1 MSYNV
6 QNIFDDSDNGTEY
19 PEFDPGG
26 GQWGTSLYNTRL
38 FNLSEVIRRSIS
50 GGPDIIALQEIEN
63 SRVVEDLVENYLKGM
78 GYNYLIVTDTED
90 SAIQIGFISRLELA
104 SIRVHQ
110 ILLDGH
116 TTGRPILEITIATDA
131 GTLNIFNNHW
141 KSKLGGAE
149 ETEPSRIA
157 SAALLS
163 RRINDLYLLDPGAEV
178 VVLGDLNENWD
189 EYRRNNGDYTT
200 ALIPFEDNPSRNITG
215 SILITGSRD
224 AINRVSTMGSESILL
239 YTPWCTYTEMYGS
252 YVYNDSW
259 ETIDHVLLNST
270 MFNGTGFEYKSF
282 SVVTD
287 DYLLNRWGKPL
298 SWKTETGYGYSDHLP
313 ILLVIEK

>member
-38 FNLSEVIRRSIS
+38 FNLSEVIRRSLS
-50 GGPDIIALQEIEN
+50 GGHDIISPQEIEN

-149 ETEPSRIA
+149 ETEPERIA
-157 SAALLS
+157 AGTALK
-163 RRINDLYLLDPGAEV
+163 RRILELSADDPLAGI

-189 EYRRNNGDYTT
+189 EYCRTGGEYVT
-200 ALIPFEDNPSRNITG
+200 ALMPLEDAVFSNPAG
-215 SILITGSRD
+215 PILITGSTD
-224 AINRVSTMGSESILL
+224 DCEPFLKPESIIL
-239 YTPWCTYTEMYGS
+239 YSPLCADPDEPGS
-252 YVYNDSW
+252 YVYNDTW
-259 ETIDHVLLNST
+259 QTIDHILMNSV
-270 MFNGTGFEYKSF
+270 MFDSPGFEYESF
-282 SVVTD
+282 RIMKD
-287 DYLLNRWGKPL
+287 DYLLNTQGYPL
-298 SWKTETGYGYSDHLP
+298 KWRTDTGYGYSDHLP
-313 ILLVIEK
+313 LILVVKQ